1 MLQFSSPR
9 LTASHKVAGSTS
21 KVGKRVVGIVDP
33 PKGSATIGFI
43 LAQLFGGFGAGPPN
57 RDEPALNER
66 APAEADAATTVWDP
80 VGLLCQVGYQQR
92 EHEYRDHI
100 SEP

>member
-1 MLQFSSPR
+1 MLQSSSPR

-21 KVGKRVVGIVDP
+21 KVGKRFVGIVDP

-43 LAQLFGGFGAGPPN
+43 LAQLFGGFGAGPPK

-66 APAEADAATTVWDP
+66 APAGADVSSAPIVPSRLSTTRA
-80 VGLLCQVGYQQR
+80 GISRSQR
-92 EHEYRDHI
+92 RP
-100 SEP
+100 SAK

>member
-1 MLQFSSPR
+1 MLQSSSPR

-21 KVGKRVVGIVDP
+21 KVGKRFVGIVDP

-66 APAEADAATTVWDP
+66 APARADYCAKYAINRASTNIAATNATRSKK
-80 VGLLCQVGYQQR
+80 LSTL
-92 EHEYRDHI
+92 
-100 SEP
+100 SS